1 MLIASSLSDEV
12 LVDSLRQ
19 GNEQAFATIWER
31 YHRML
36 YALAFKYLKDQDAA
50 QDALQQVFLKLWET
64 RGMLT
69 IRVNL
74 KNYLYTMLKNHV
86 LNEIRNHNCAIEKY
100 YELAQE
106 AEEYEE
112 EIIRKIEDREMKQEI
127 RKAKDRLPFQK
138 RQVCLLKWN
147 EALSNQEIA
156 ERMRISVPTVKSHYS
171 EALKLLRK
179 YVRHFVLLLWTYLSL

>member
-64 RGMLT
+64 RRMLT

-127 RKAKDRLPFQK
+127 RKAIDRLPFQK

-156 ERMRISVPTVKSHYS
+156 ERMHISVPTVKSHYS

-179 YVRHFVLLLWTYLSL
+179 YVRYFILLLWTYLSH